1 MAALTAARL
10 TRLGAGCQAAA
21 VINAFVLVRAEPDA
35 VADLAPRLAELV
47 GIREAHSVA
56 GADAD
61 IVVIVTVREHE
72 DVAQVVTERIGREPG
87 VLSTTTMIAFRSVS
101 QADAADAFG
110 DFG

>member
-1 MAALTAARL
+1 LTPLA
-10 TRLGAGCQAAA
+10 AGCQAAD
-21 VINAFVLVRAEPDA
+21 VINAFVLVRAEPNA
-35 VADLAPRLAELV
+35 VADLAPRLATIEGV
-47 GIREAHSVA
+47 RESHSVA

-72 DVAQVVTERIGREPG
+72 DVARVVTEHIGREAG
-87 VLSTTTMIAFRSVS
+87 VLSTTTMIAFRSFS

>member
-1 MAALTAARL
+1 MTGI
-10 TRLGAGCQAAA
+10 GAGCQAAR
-21 VINAFVLVRAEPDA
+21 VINAFVLIRAEPDA
-35 VADLAPRLAELV
+35 VADLAPRLAEIDGV
-47 GIREAHSVA
+47 RESHSVA

-72 DVAQVVTERIGREPG
+72 DVARVVTEHIGREPG
-87 VLSTTTMIAFRSVS
+87 VLSTTTMIAFRSFS

>member
-1 MAALTAARL
+1 MTGI
-10 TRLGAGCQAAA
+10 GAGCQAAR
-21 VINAFVLVRAEPDA
+21 VINAFVLIRAEPDA
-35 VADLAPRLAELV
+35 VADLAPRLAEIDGV
-47 GIREAHSVA
+47 RESHSVA

-72 DVAQVVTERIGREPG
+72 DVTRVVTEHIGREPG
-87 VLSTTTMIAFRSVS
+87 VLSTTTMIAFRSFS